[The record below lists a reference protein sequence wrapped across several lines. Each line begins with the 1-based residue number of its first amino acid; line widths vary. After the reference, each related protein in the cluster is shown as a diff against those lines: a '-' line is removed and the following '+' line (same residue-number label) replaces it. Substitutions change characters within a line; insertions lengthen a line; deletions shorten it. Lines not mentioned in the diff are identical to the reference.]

1 MGPTSFER
9 LVYDVSRGLG
19 EIKILFWCDNMNNP
33 NIKNFLTSIERA
45 SEGKSDLAL
54 RSQRPALCPH
64 LSEVKRLLNQN
75 VPEEQRLI
83 FTASFT
89 RKETMCIAGK
99 MIFTFTFDDV
109 PEFTSRNSKPLISKY
124 IDIDEKQGL
133 HGIAE
138 NYMGYKEE
146 RSWPNY
152 DAHVKGRINELTD
165 PEEGFGSS
173 PEMFD
178 NLDILV
184 GESDVDEQN
193 VRIRR
198 DLSESLKGGDDEDFM
213 EHLNLNAHFFKRLI
227 EMGMPGRDVSYNR
240 RDHCG
245 SFREGLVSARAI
257 TIGMFLDCA
266 EPSSSRGRGPY
277 HSAHDSP
284 RVHIK
289 SEIPQP
295 GVQDSDI
302 TITRAGFLCRGV
314 DGSPFVLVGCHDTGD
329 GYQFE
334 LFYSIENRITLAT
347 PFGPGMPQNL
357 ERVSPYQT
365 QVNADEQ
372 RRVNNFVEGASNSNV
387 YIPTREG
394 TLSRRASD
402 VMVEDMLRLGNKYE
416 TMRCIWPRNKA
427 KSRLVVISG
436 RDVFVMSKQSH
447 FKIIEDFPRYGS
459 DEDDPTMPPTNENG
473 TYYKIDQA
481 GSQEFVAAAVDYCGF
496 VRGRKV
502 QPVKFIKPNGD
513 VTTILVDFA
522 FAFNDAASFK

>member
-1 MGPTSFER
+1 MLPLKYFVS
-9 LVYDVSRGLG
+9 LV
-19 EIKILFWCDNMNNP
+19 INNMNNP
-33 NIKNFLTSIERA
+33 DIKNFLTSIERA
-45 SEGKSDLAL
+45 AEGKSDLAL

-64 LSEVKRLLNQN
+64 LSDVKRLLKQN
-75 VPEEQRLI
+75 VPEEQRVN

-89 RKETMCIAGK
+89 RKETMCIAGQ

-124 IDIDEKQGL
+124 IDSGEKQGL
-133 HGIAE
+133 HGIAN
-138 NYMGYKEE
+138 NYMRHNEE
-146 RSWPNY
+146 RSWPKY
-152 DAHVKGRINELTD
+152 DAYVKSRIEQLTD
-165 PEEGFGSS
+165 PEEELGYY
-173 PEMFD
+173 PENFEK
-178 NLDILV
+178 LDTLV
-184 GESDVDEQN
+184 GESDVDEHN

-198 DLSESLKGGDDEDFM
+198 DLSLSFSGGDEDLM
-213 EHLNLNAHFFKRLI
+213 EHLNLNAHFFKRLF
-227 EMGMPGRDVSYNR
+227 EMGMPGRDVNHQ
-240 RDHCG
+240 RDYRCG

-266 EPSSSRGRGPY
+266 ESSSSRGGNHRRAY
-277 HSAHDSP
+277 DSP

-289 SEIPQP
+289 KEIPQP
-295 GVQDSDI
+295 GVRDSDY

-314 DGSPFVLVGCHDTGD
+314 DGSPFVLVGCHGTG
-329 GYQFE
+329 YHK

-357 ERVSPYQT
+357 KRVFPFQT
-365 QVNADEQ
+365 EVNADEE
-372 RRVNNFVEGASNSNV
+372 RRVNNFVEGASNSHV
-387 YIPTREG
+387 FIPTRES

-402 VMVEDMLRLGNKYE
+402 VMVEDMLSLGNKYE

-447 FKIIEDFPRYGS
+447 SKMIEDFPRYGS
-459 DEDDPTMPPTNENG
+459 DEDSGSSDMDDDSSGEKDPTMPPTNENG

-481 GSQEFVAAAVDYCGF
+481 VSPEFVAAAVDYCGF

-502 QPVKFIKPNGD
+502 QPIKFIKPNGD
-513 VTTILVDFA
+513 VSTILVDFA
-522 FAFNDAASFK
+522 FAFDDAA